1 MSVLKSKKFWTL
13 VTAIVAALAAYF
25 MVSCAAQARVQ
36 REGVHIDTVRVDYII
51 KSRNIQ
57 TLSLCSENRS
67 RSIVDILTL
76 TTSFPTFSSLV
87 TVGPK
92 LEVFSSFILSTLFP
106 IGSMK
111 SSMPYLT
118 SKFLSTT
125 TVNCFLENF
134 KTISFS
140 NSLERSFG
148 NSCSVISMRASL
160 LFSGLLLPRSFGRRG
175 RGGKRRPKS
184 TKSVPLGGSHL

>member
-25 MVSCAAQARVQ
+25 TVSCAAQARVQ

-57 TLSLCSENRS
+57 TLSLCPENKS

-76 TTSFPTFSSLV
+76 TTSFPIFSSLA

-92 LEVFSSFILSTLFP
+92 VEEFSSFVLSTPFP

-111 SSMPYLT
+111 SSMPCLT

-125 TVNCFLENF
+125 TVSCSLENF

-148 NSCSVISMRASL
+148 NSCSVISMSASL
-160 LFSGLLLPRSFGRRG
+160 LFSGLLLPRSCGRRG